1 MAPPRE
7 FRRPMART
15 NGRRRVLLAHDLGA
29 PTCDSLL
36 SAIDDA
42 FNDVEV
48 VEVAS
53 APDAQGALERS
64 RFDACFVCLDL
75 PPAPLAGVR
84 LAQAALRSS
93 AREGSSGRQRRAP
106 SIVLVTRSLRWLP
119 PSAAELRSLP
129 WVAPDA
135 SAEEIAKAVDEA
147 TRRVPSAPTSGWDT
161 RPSADAGETSEVML
175 AGGAEEAP
183 RARRRRGR

>member
-53 APDAQGALERS
+53 APDAQSVLERS

-93 AREGSSGRQRRAP
+93 SGREGSSGRQRRAP
-106 SIVLVTRSLRWLP
+106 TIVLVTRSLRWLP

-135 SAEEIAKAVDEA
+135 GVEEIAKAVDEA
-147 TRRVPSAPTSGWDT
+147 TRRVPTAPTSGWDT
-161 RPSADAGETSEVML
+161 RPSDASETTEVML
-175 AGGAEEAP
+175 AGGVEEAP

>member
-1 MAPPRE
+1 
-7 FRRPMART
+7 MART
-15 NGRRRVLLAHDLGA
+15 NTRRRVLLAHDLGA

-36 SAIDDA
+36 SAIDEA

-53 APDAQGALERS
+53 VTDAQRVLERS
-64 RFDACFVCLDL
+64 RFDACLVCLDL
-75 PPAPLAGVR
+75 PPAPLAGVK
-84 LAQAALRSS
+84 LAQATLRDE
-93 AREGSSGRQRRAP
+93 RRQPRP

-135 SAEEIAKAVDEA
+135 AADEIARAVELA
-147 TRRVPSAPTSGWDT
+147 TRGVPDAPTSDV
-161 RPSADAGETSEVML
+161 RLTSGTVEP
-175 AGGAEEAP
+175 EP
-183 RARRRRGR
+183 RQARRRRGR